1 MPAFGWGA
9 RVVAISLRRMAW
21 EWSKL
26 AAYAQRY
33 CMIVSFMIKT
43 HVIYD
48 RQIFLEQRARDA
60 QRAASYNDWR
70 GLYAI
75 VRSLGGI
82 ASSSTPRPVKQKDGS
97 LTSSEDARQLR
108 WQEHFRDVFGGQA
121 TSMETL
127 RAIPIEHPVKCE
139 WVMTTDD
146 TVAAWKQLGRNK
158 EAGRDGLPSEL
169 LLVLAQA
176 TAVPATILYN
186 ETIERERWPTRWTG
200 GRMQEIFKNKGC
212 RDICDDY
219 RGIVL
224 EDHLAKGLK
233 QHLSHAV
240 GPAYNAAMP
249 DCQHG
254 AVGGRSTDFATHL
267 VREVIAYAAASRLCL
282 FVLFIDLVKAFDRVI
297 REITLGWPA
306 EATDPRAYLQSL
318 GLSDDQAAWIATF
331 VSQHGCLFEQ
341 WGVDPKVVRL
351 LKNMHVQSWFSC
363 GDVDEAIATRVGGR
377 QGCKYGSPIFNST
390 FSVAIILVHDAL
402 VDADVVLQLA
412 YDGAAVWTPTP
423 PCSESP
429 KTDVLDAAFVDDTVL
444 FLLSKSAS
452 GLDDAIQILL
462 TLLLRIYHLMNLE
475 INWSPGKTEA
485 ILVYRGRGAVERLR
499 ARRPAAFATPRISV
513 PGSNSILH
521 IVSVYKHLGGEITA
535 AGSLVPLAHGR
546 RKRALAAYSPLAM
559 KIFGSLQLKLD
570 LKQWMFTTL
579 VMSRLVFN
587 LHVVVPSRRFL
598 IILNDVYLRGHRR
611 MHDACR
617 IDKECESDLAF
628 RVRTLT
634 PSIDCILCRARL
646 RYLGRIA
653 RSHPPSLVTLLRQRV
668 NGRRP
673 AWVELVVSDMTR
685 MRQTVARCASLPPP
699 DSDPD
704 AWMQRSATDPR
715 SWAQDVSVLYFT
727 DSVCD
732 REAVPGISSHARPF
746 ACSECSVAFS
756 SEKQLALHLSR
767 HHGIRCQQRL
777 YAAVHSDGTATC
789 PVCGTTFSGRI
800 ALLKHLCDKRRD
812 LCWNTIVATPKKFC
826 RLTERQLME
835 LDESDRLHRKT
846 ARSMGH
852 SHPVSSGVL
861 RKRDA

>member
-1 MPAFGWGA
+1 M
-9 RVVAISLRRMAW
+9 SLRRIAW

-33 CMIVSFMIKT
+33 CMFVSYMIKM
-43 HVIYD
+43 HVLHD

-60 QRAASYNDWR
+60 QTAASYNDWR

-75 VRSLGGI
+75 VRSLGG
-82 ASSSTPRPVKQKDGS
+82 ASSSSTPRHVKQKDGS

-108 WQEHFRDVFGGQA
+108 WQEHFRDVFGGHA
-121 TSMETL
+121 TSMEAL
-127 RAIPIEHPVKCE
+127 RAIPIEPTIVCD
-139 WVMTTDD
+139 WTMTTDD

-158 EAGRDGLPSEL
+158 GAGRDGLPTEL
-169 LLVLAQA
+169 LIALAPA
-176 TAVPATILYN
+176 TVVPATILYN
-186 ETIERERWPTRWTG
+186 ETIDRERWPTRWTG
-200 GRMQEIFKNKGC
+200 GRMQEVFKNKGS
-212 RDICDDY
+212 RDECDDY

-240 GPAYNAAMP
+240 TPAYNAAMP

-267 VREVIAYAAASRLCL
+267 VREVIAHAAAAKLCI
-282 FVLFIDLVKAFDRVI
+282 FILFIDLVKAFDRVI

-306 EATDPRAYLQSL
+306 GATDPRAYLKSL
-318 GLSDDQAAWIATF
+318 GLSDDQAEWIATF
-331 VSQHGCLFEQ
+331 VAQHGCLFEQ

-390 FSVAIILVHDAL
+390 FSVALVLVHDAL
-402 VDADVVLQLA
+402 VNADVVLQMA
-412 YDGAAVWTPTP
+412 YDGAAVWTPAP
-423 PCSESP
+423 PCSECP

-444 FLLSKSAS
+444 FLLSKTAS
-452 GLDDAIQILL
+452 GLDAAIQTLL
-462 TLLLRIYHLMNLE
+462 TLLFRIYSLMNLE
-475 INWSPGKTEA
+475 INLSPGKTEA
-485 ILVYRGRGAVERLR
+485 ILVYRGKGAAEHLR
-499 ARRPAAFATPRISV
+499 ARRPAAFEPPRIVV
-513 PGSNSILH
+513 PGSPSVLH

-546 RKRALAAYSPLAM
+546 RKRALAAYSPIAM
-559 KIFGSLQLKLD
+559 KIFGSPQLQMD

-617 IDKECESDLAF
+617 INGDCESDLAF
-628 RVRTLT
+628 RVRTGT
-634 PSIDCILCRARL
+634 PSIDCLLCRARL
-646 RYLGRIA
+646 RYLGRMA
-653 RSHPPSLVTLLRQRV
+653 RSHPPALVTLLRQRV

-673 AWVELVVSDMTR
+673 IWINLIVSDMTR
-685 MRQTVARCASLPPP
+685 MRQIVARCSSMPA
-699 DSDPD
+699 PD
-704 AWMQRSATDPR
+704 ADPEVWMRRAATEPT
-715 SWAQDVSVLYFT
+715 SWNQDVSMMFFT

-732 REAVPGISSHARPF
+732 REAVPDTSAHVRPF
-746 ACSECSVAFS
+746 ACSECSFAFA
-756 SEKQLALHLSR
+756 SEKQLSLHLNR
-767 HHGIRCQQRL
+767 HHGIRCRQRL
-777 YAAVHSDGTATC
+777 YAVVRSNGTATC
-789 PVCGTTFSGRI
+789 QVCETTFSGRI
-800 ALLKHLCDKRRD
+800 ALVKHLCDKRRD
-812 LCWNTIVATPKKFC
+812 RCWKTISSSPNQFR
-826 RLTERQLME
+826 RLTELQLKQM
-835 LDESDRLHRKT
+835 DESDRAHRKK
-846 ARSMGH
+846 ARGMGH
-852 SHPVSSGVL
+852 SHPITAGVARSGPQL
-861 RKRDA
+861 KLEIPKLSTRL